1 MKINRISGL
10 VYALIAAMCNGT
22 VGVLS
27 VKLFQ
32 TGMSAN
38 EVAFYKCLIG
48 FIIIFSMILLSGK
61 LNVTFN
67 FVKEKWLVGIICSFF
82 GFFILYHFETAA
94 YTTSNVSS
102 VVFTLF
108 GSATV
113 FLFLLSALIEKRF
126 FNLSEAITIVIAM
139 LGLYLIFIHDEKTN
153 ISLNYGL
160 FLASVAGIG
169 YGTFLYLS
177 KKMKFGSGLPQMF
190 TLLLF
195 GSFYLFIPYIQGV
208 KNINISILSIS
219 ILIGLAILPTIGGFW
234 CTTKA
239 LTLTS
244 SQSVQLIELSE
255 PVFAI
260 FFSTLFLGQIASTMQ
275 YIGGGLIFFAIIFY
289 EFNLLHKIQ
298 RII

>member
-1 MKINRISGL
+1 MKKNKTSGL
-10 VYALIAAMCNGT
+10 IYALIAAMCNGT

-32 TGMSAN
+32 AGMSAN

-48 FIIIFSMILLSGK
+48 FIIILVIILLSGK
-61 LNVTFN
+61 LKVTFN
-67 FVKEKWLVGIICSFF
+67 FVKEKWPVGIICSFF
-82 GFFILYHFETAA
+82 GFFILYHFETTA
-94 YTTSNVSS
+94 YTTLNVSS
-102 VVFTLF
+102 VVFILF

-113 FLFLLSALIEKRF
+113 FLFLLSALTDKRF
-126 FNLSEAITIVIAM
+126 FNLSEAITIAISIA
-139 LGLYLIFIHDEKTN
+139 GLYLIFMCDKKAN
-153 ISLNYGL
+153 ISFGYGL
-160 FLASVAGIG
+160 FFASVAGIG

-195 GSFYLFIPYIQGV
+195 GNFYLFIPYTQGV
-208 KNINISILSIS
+208 ELIDINVLSIS

-260 FFSTLFLGQIASTMQ
+260 FF
-275 YIGGGLIFFAIIFY
+275 
-289 EFNLLHKIQ
+289 
-298 RII
+298 

>member
-1 MKINRISGL
+1 MKTNRVSGL
-10 VYALIAAMCNGT
+10 IYALIAAMCNGT

-32 TGMSAN
+32 AGMSAN

-48 FIIIFSMILLSGK
+48 FIIIFLIILLSGK
-61 LNVTFN
+61 LKFTFN
-67 FVKEKWLVGIICSFF
+67 FVKEKWPAGIICSFF
-82 GFFILYHFETAA
+82 GFFILYHFETTA
-94 YTTSNVSS
+94 YITLNVSS

-113 FLFLLSALIEKRF
+113 FLFLLSALMEKRF
-126 FNLSEAITIVIAM
+126 FNLSEAITIAISVA
-139 LGLYLIFIHDEKTN
+139 GLYLIFMCDKKEN
-153 ISLNYGL
+153 ISFSYGL
-160 FLASVAGIG
+160 FFASIAGIG

-195 GSFYLFIPYIQGV
+195 GSFCLFIPYTQGV
-208 KNINISILSIS
+208 KLIDINILSIS

-260 FFSTLFLGQIASTMQ
+260 FFSALFLGQIANTIQ
-275 YIGGGLIFFAIIFY
+275 YIGGGLIFLAIIFY

-298 RII
+298 RLI

>member
-1 MKINRISGL
+1 
-10 VYALIAAMCNGT
+10 
-22 VGVLS
+22 
-27 VKLFQ
+27 
-32 TGMSAN
+32 
-38 EVAFYKCLIG
+38 
-48 FIIIFSMILLSGK
+48 
-61 LNVTFN
+61 N
-67 FVKEKWLVGIICSFF
+67 FVKENWLVGIICSFF
-82 GFFILYHFETAA
+82 GFFILYHFETTA

-113 FLFLLSALIEKRF
+113 FLFLLSTLMEKRL
-126 FNLSEAITIVIAM
+126 FNLSETITIFISM
-139 LGLYLIFIHDEKTN
+139 LGLYLIFMYDEKTN
-153 ISLNYGL
+153 ILLNYGL
-160 FLASVAGIG
+160 FWASIAGIG

-177 KKMKFGSGLPQMF
+177 KRMKFGSGLPQMF

-195 GSFYLFIPYIQGV
+195 GSFYLFIPYTQGI
-208 KNINISILSIS
+208 KNIDISIFSIS

-260 FFSTLFLGQIASTMQ
+260 LFSTIFLGQIA
-275 YIGGGLIFFAIIFY
+275 
-289 EFNLLHKIQ
+289 
-298 RII
+298 